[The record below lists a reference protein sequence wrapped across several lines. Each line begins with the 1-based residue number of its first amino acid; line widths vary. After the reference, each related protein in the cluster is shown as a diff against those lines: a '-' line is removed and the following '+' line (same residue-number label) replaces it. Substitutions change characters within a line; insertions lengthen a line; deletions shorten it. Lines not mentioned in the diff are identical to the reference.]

1 MAIEYVDN
9 AETITVDL
17 SLLTWGDMVELMNIK
32 RSSTATEE
40 DALAFMTGLVT
51 RVTGQDAMTLP
62 PDAVMQI
69 MQEIGKRLNGSGGA
83 AAKN

>member
-1 MAIEYVDN
+1 MAIEYVEN
-9 AETITVDL
+9 TQAIVVDL
-17 SLLTWGDMVELMNIK
+17 SLLTWGDMVQLMQIK

-40 DALAFMTGLVT
+40 DALVFMTGLVT

-62 PDAVMQI
+62 PDAVMEI

-83 AAKN
+83 VAKN

>member
-1 MAIEYVDN
+1 MAIEY
-9 AETITVDL
+9 AENNQVITVDL
-17 SLLTWGDMVELMNIK
+17 SLLTWGDMVQLMQIK

-40 DALAFMTGLVT
+40 DALVFMTGLVT
-51 RVTGQDAMTLP
+51 RVTGQDAMSLP